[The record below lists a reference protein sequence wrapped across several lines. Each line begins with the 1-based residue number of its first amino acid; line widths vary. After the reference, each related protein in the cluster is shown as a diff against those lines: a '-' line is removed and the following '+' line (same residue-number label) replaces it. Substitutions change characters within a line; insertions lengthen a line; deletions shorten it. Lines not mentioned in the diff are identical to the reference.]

1 MKKLVILILLVI
13 CFLADHTLAIE
24 PDSSERP
31 SYAPGELLVKHKSS
45 VRAAATQYYRTQL
58 DINALRTFRGTGVQH
73 VKLPRWMT
81 VERALEI
88 YLDDPDVEYAEPN
101 YYRRVSVTPDDAYFN
116 RLWGLHNTGQYVY
129 GTSGTPDADI
139 DAPEAWE
146 ITTGSSDIVIAVVD
160 TGVDYSHPDLSDN
173 MWSNTGETPGNGS
186 DDEGNGYVDDVRG
199 WDFFG
204 NDKDPM
210 DLHGH
215 GTHVTGIAAA
225 EGDNAIGITGV
236 CWTARIMPLRFLDAD
251 GYGTVADEIS
261 AIDYA
266 IANGAHIINASFGSN
281 MYSQFER
288 DAISRANSEGI
299 LFIAAAGN
307 DSLNNDTSQ
316 FYPASYNLPNIISV
330 AATDQDDNL
339 SWFSNYGP
347 ATVDVG
353 APGVNIYSTSPGID
367 YQIMHGTSVA
377 TPHVAGLAAL
387 IWGYNSSMTHMEI
400 KDIILNG
407 VDIKPTLSGKTFTG
421 GRINALNAF
430 ADAHPEAP
438 NGLDATPES
447 GSRINLSWTDLSSNE
462 SRFEIERK
470 TGPGGTYSRIANVAA
485 DETSYSDTGLNE
497 KTTYYYRVRS
507 LNSAGNSGY
516 SNEADAITFLAGPS
530 KLSAVDASTSKI
542 NLSWADNSSY
552 ESGFQIERKIGTGAI
567 YSQIADI
574 ATDQTSYSDT
584 GLDKATTYYYRVRAY
599 DTAEDSDYSNEASAT
614 TDSKSSGDGGSCF
627 IATAGLNP
635 PLQKGEEAG
644 VPGLIEKLPD

>member
-13 CFLADHTLAIE
+13 CFLADHILAIE

-45 VRAAATQYYRTQL
+45 VRAAATQYYRTQW
-58 DINALRTFRGTGVQH
+58 DISALRTFRVTGVQH
-73 VKLPRWMT
+73 VKLPRGMT
-81 VERALEI
+81 VEAALEI

-101 YYRRVSVTPDDAYFN
+101 YYRRASVTTDDTYFN
-116 RLWGLHNTGQYVY
+116 RLWGLHNTGQYVH

-139 DAPEAWE
+139 DAPEAWD

-160 TGVDYSHPDLSDN
+160 TGIDYSHPDLSDN
-173 MWSNTGETPGNGS
+173 MWSNTGETPDNDI
-186 DDEGNGYVDDVRG
+186 DDDGNGYVDDVRG
-199 WDFFG
+199 WDFFDTD
-204 NDKDPM
+204 NKDPM

-215 GTHVTGIAAA
+215 GTHVAGIAAA

-236 CWTARIMPLRFLDAD
+236 CWTARIMPLRFLDEN
-251 GYGTVADEIS
+251 GIGTVADEIL

-266 IANGAHIINASFGSN
+266 IANGAHIINASFGSDT
-281 MYSQFER
+281 YSQSEYN
-288 DAISRANSEGI
+288 AISRANSEGI
-299 LFIAAAGN
+299 LFVTAAGN
-307 DSLNNDTSQ
+307 DSLNNDTSP

-339 SWFSNYGP
+339 TWFSNYGP
-347 ATVDVG
+347 TTVDVG
-353 APGVNIYSTSPGID
+353 APGVNIYSTSPGMN
-367 YQIMHGTSVA
+367 YQYMHGTSVA

-387 IWGYNSSMTHMEI
+387 IWGYNSSLTHNEI
-400 KDIILNG
+400 KGIILNG

-421 GRINALNAF
+421 GRINALNTF
-430 ADAHPEAP
+430 ADSRPQKP
-438 NGLDATPES
+438 NELAATSES
-447 GSRINLSWTDLSSNE
+447 GSRINLSWTDNSSNE

-485 DETSYSDTGLNE
+485 DETSYSDTGLSG
-497 KTTYYYRVRS
+497 KTTYYYRVRAI
-507 LNSAGNSGY
+507 NSAGNSGY

-542 NLSWADNSSY
+542 NLSWADNSFN
-552 ESGFQIERKIGTGAI
+552 ELGFKIERKIGTGAT

-574 ATDQTSYSDT
+574 AADQTSYSDT
-584 GLDKATTYYYRVRAY
+584 GLNEATTYYYRVRAY

-614 TDSKSSGDGGSCF
+614 TDSKSSGGGGGSCF
-627 IATAGLNP
+627 ITVVCS
-635 PLQKGEEAG
+635 E
-644 VPGLIEKLPD
+644 

>member
-13 CFLADHTLAIE
+13 CFLADHILAIE

-31 SYAPGELLVKHKSS
+31 SYAPGELLVKHKRS
-45 VRAAATQYYRTQL
+45 VRAAATQYYRTQW
-58 DINALRTFRGTGVQH
+58 DISDLRTFKVTGVQH

-81 VERALEI
+81 VQAALEI
-88 YLDDPDVEYAEPN
+88 YQDDPDVEYVEPN
-101 YYRRVSVTPDDAYFN
+101 YYRHTSATPNDTYFT
-116 RLWGLHNTGQYVY
+116 RLWGLHNTGQYVH
-129 GTSGTPDADI
+129 GTSGAPDADI

-173 MWSNTGETPGNGS
+173 MWFNTGETPDNEI
-186 DDEGNGYVDDVRG
+186 DDDGNGYIDDVRG

-204 NDKDPM
+204 NDKYPM

-215 GTHVTGIAAA
+215 GTHVAGIAAA
-225 EGDNAIGITGV
+225 EGNNAIGITGV

-266 IANGAHIINASFGSN
+266 IANGAHIINASFGS
-281 MYSQFER
+281 YSQFER
-288 DAISRANSEGI
+288 DAISNANTAGI

-307 DSLNNDTSQ
+307 DSLNNDTSP

-339 SWFSNYGP
+339 TWFSNYGP
-347 ATVDVG
+347 TTVDVG
-353 APGVNIYSTSPGID
+353 APGVNIYSTSPAMN
-367 YQIMHGTSVA
+367 YQYMHGTSVA

-387 IWGYNSSMTHMEI
+387 IWGHNSSLTHNDI
-400 KDIILNG
+400 KGIILNG
-407 VDIKPTLSGKTFTG
+407 VDIKPTLSGKTVTG

-430 ADAHPEAP
+430 AVAHPEAP

-447 GSRINLSWTDLSSNE
+447 GSRINLSWTDNSSNE

-497 KTTYYYRVRS
+497 KTTYYYQVRAT
-507 LNSAGNSGY
+507 NSAGNSGY
-516 SNEADAITFLAGPS
+516 SNEANATTILGGPS
-530 KLSAVDASTSKI
+530 NLSAVDASTSKI
-542 NLSWADNSSY
+542 NLSWTDSSSY
-552 ESGFQIERKIGTGAI
+552 ELGFKIERKIGTGAT

-574 ATDQTSYSDT
+574 VADQTSYSDT
-584 GLDKATTYYYRVRAY
+584 GLNKATTYYYRVHAY

-614 TDSKSSGDGGSCF
+614 TDSKSSGGGGSCF
-627 IATAGLNP
+627 INTAGLNP
-635 PLQKGEEAG
+635 PWPR
-644 VPGLIEKLPD
+644 PGLDTL

>member
-13 CFLADHTLAIE
+13 CFLADHILAIE
-24 PDSSERP
+24 PDSGKRP
-31 SYAPGELLVKHKSS
+31 SYAPGELLVKHKRS
-45 VRAAATQYYRTQL
+45 VRAAATQYYRAQW
-58 DINALRTFRGTGVQH
+58 DISPLRTFRVTGVQH

-81 VERALEI
+81 VQAALEI
-88 YLDDPDVEYAEPN
+88 YQDDPDVEYVEPN
-101 YYRRVSVTPDDAYFN
+101 YYRQTSATPNDTYFS
-116 RLWGLHNTGQYVY
+116 RLWGLHNTGQYVH

-139 DAPEAWE
+139 DAPEAWD
-146 ITTGSSDIVIAVVD
+146 ITTGNSDIVIAVVD

-173 MWSNTGETPGNGS
+173 MWSNTGETPNNGI
-186 DDEGNGYVDDVRG
+186 DDDGNGYVDDVRG

-204 NDKDPM
+204 NDKNPM

-215 GTHVTGIAAA
+215 GTHVAGIAAA

-266 IANGAHIINASFGSN
+266 IANGAHIISASFGSVT
-281 MYSQFER
+281 YSQSEYN
-288 DAISRANSEGI
+288 AISRANSQGI

-307 DSLNNDTSQ
+307 DSLNNDTSP

-339 SWFSNYGP
+339 SRFSNYGP

-353 APGVNIYSTSPGID
+353 APGVNIYSTSLGIG
-367 YQIMHGTSVA
+367 YRYMHGTSVA

-387 IWGYNSSMTHMEI
+387 IWGYNSTLTHMEI

-407 VDIKPTLSGKTFTG
+407 VDIKPTLSRKTFTG
-421 GRINALNAF
+421 GRINASNAF
-430 ADAHPEAP
+430 AGSPPQAP
-438 NGLDATPES
+438 SGLDAAPKS
-447 GSRINLSWTDLSSNE
+447 GSRINLSWTDNSSNE

-470 TGPGGTYSRIANVAA
+470 TGPGGAYSRIANVAA
-485 DETSYSDTGLNE
+485 DETSYSDTGLSE
-497 KTTYYYRVRS
+497 KTTYYYRVHA

-516 SNEADAITFLAGPS
+516 SNEADATTYLAGPS
-530 KLSAVDASTSKI
+530 NLSAVDASTSKI
-542 NLSWADNSSY
+542 NLSWADHSSY
-552 ESGFQIERKIGTGAI
+552 ESGFKIERKIGTGAT

-574 ATDQTSYSDT
+574 AADQTSYNDT
-584 GLDKATTYYYRVRAY
+584 GLNEATTYYYRVRAY
-599 DTAEDSDYSNEASAT
+599 DTDEVSDYSNEAGAT
-614 TDSKSSGDGGSCF
+614 TDSKSSGGGGSCF
-627 IATAGLNP
+627 INTAGFGSYVDRNYRLRPSVRLLP
-635 PLQKGEEAG
+635 P
-644 VPGLIEKLPD
+644 D